1 MTSETTKTCFLVT
14 VVLSLVLVA
23 GCAVTAPDTDVSEAK
38 ATEPV
43 PMLPVTEPT
52 TEPPVAEPA
61 PEPPATEPVPQP
73 PPQIPESE
81 AVNLVLKFKPG
92 ESTSYKVVT
101 EGKRTVTYEG
111 SLANDP
117 AFKGGDTG
125 DRVEMTFSQQLESVN
140 EQGNAVAKITI
151 RHLKYVAQVKSN
163 IVLDFDSF
171 RDEDKKNPLAKLVGQ
186 SYTIELTP
194 EAQVASVIDSK
205 EVQAAVRGDATAR
218 RLLEPD
224 TIKQRHSIPALP
236 AVGKNE
242 VRVDEH
248 WSRIK
253 TVDFGMMGARSYER
267 IYVLKEIKDQ
277 DGKKKAVVEM
287 NAIPTAETA
296 EQLHQEQPAGA
307 FSKMFDNVEEY
318 TGRLQWDLTA
328 GKVLHYLE
336 EMRSEW
342 LVGDPMAKQRPDK
355 MPDGLRMTAFSLYSL
370 ERVD

>member
-1 MTSETTKTCFLVT
+1 MTSETIKTCFLVT
-14 VVLSLVLVA
+14 VVLSLLLVA
-23 GCAVTAPDTDVSEAK
+23 GCAAPAPETDVGEAI

-43 PMLPVTEPT
+43 PEPAVTEP
-52 TEPPVAEPA
+52 E
-61 PEPPATEPVPQP
+61 PEPPPTEPVPEP

-81 AVNLVLKFKPG
+81 AASLVLKFEPG
-92 ESTSYKVVT
+92 DATTYKLIT

-125 DRVEMTFSQQLESVN
+125 DRVEMTFSQLIESVN
-140 EQGNAVAKITI
+140 DRGNAIARITVKEL
-151 RHLKYVAQVKSN
+151 RYEAQVKSDT
-163 IVLDFDSF
+163 VLDFDSS
-171 RDEDKKNPLAKLVGQ
+171 REQDQDNALAKLVGQ

-194 EAQVASVIDSK
+194 TGQVTEVVDSK
-205 EVQAAVRGDATAR
+205 EAQAAVKGAATAR
-218 RLLEPD
+218 RLVESD

-236 AVGKNE
+236 AAGKNK

-253 TVDFGMMGARSYER
+253 SYEK
-267 IYVLKEIKDQ
+267 IYVLKEVRDQ

-296 EQLHQEQPAGA
+296 EQIHQEQPAGA

-318 TGRLQWDLTA
+318 TGQLQWDLTA

-336 EMRSEW
+336 EMKSEW
-342 LVGDPMAKQRPDK
+342 LVVDPMARQKPDK
-355 MPDGLRMTAFSLYSL
+355 KPDSLRMTAFSLYSL